1 MDRRQQAGMRQ
12 PHTAEVQ
19 EVYDHVLSGA
29 AVQSRHIDVG
39 TDRRVHLLEKGE
51 GPTLVLLHAAGTAA
65 GLFLPLLHEF
75 ERVRALA
82 PDRPGQGL
90 SDPIDLPRQRY
101 REAVVAWV
109 DRLLDELGLD
119 DTALLGN
126 SGGAVWALWYAL
138 SRPDR
143 VRRLVLIGSPAL
155 PGTRPPLPVR
165 LMATPGVG
173 DLLSRASSPSPESMV
188 RFARFIGEA
197 ETLPAYPDLLDLLV
211 AVARDPVAD
220 RAGRAEV
227 RALTSPFAL
236 LSPSGW
242 RRRSRVRRDDLR
254 RLSVPTQVVWGE
266 RETLGSVATAQAL
279 ADLIPQGRLQVL
291 AGGHAPWLAEPARAA
306 AAIGGFV
313 RDQVSA

>member
-1 MDRRQQAGMRQ
+1 MDRRQHAGPQQ
-12 PHTAEVQ
+12 PHTAEVRQ
-19 EVYDHVLSGA
+19 VYQRVLSGA
-29 AVQSRHIDVG
+29 AVQSRYIDVG
-39 TDRRVHLLEKGE
+39 TGRVHLLEKGQ
-51 GPTLVLLHAAGTAA
+51 GSPAVLLHSAGTAA
-65 GLFLPLLHEF
+65 GLFLPLLTEL
-75 ERVRALA
+75 EGVRALA

-90 SDPIDLPRQRY
+90 SDPIDLPGQRY
-101 REAVVAWV
+101 REAVIAWL

-138 SRPDR
+138 ARPDR

-173 DLLSRASSPSPESMV
+173 DLLSRASPTPESMV

-211 AVARDPVAD
+211 AVARDPVAG
-220 RAGRAEV
+220 RVGRAEV
-227 RALTSPFAL
+227 RALASPFAL
-236 LSPSGW
+236 LAPSGW
-242 RRRSRVRRDDLR
+242 RRRSRVRPEELG
-254 RLSVPTQVVWGE
+254 RLSMPTLVVWGE
-266 RETLGSVATAQAL
+266 LETLGSVATAQEIT
-279 ADLIPQGRLQVL
+279 DLIAQGRLEVL
-291 AGGHAPWLAEPARAA
+291 AGGHAPWLADPVRAA
-306 AAIGGFV
+306 AAIAGFV

>member
-1 MDRRQQAGMRQ
+1 MDRRQQAGPQQ
-12 PHTAEVQ
+12 PHTAEVRQ
-19 EVYDHVLSGA
+19 VYEHVLSGA
-29 AVQSRHIDVG
+29 AVRSRYIDVG
-39 TDRRVHLLEKGE
+39 TGRVHLLEKGE
-51 GPTLVLLHAAGTAA
+51 RSPVVLLHSAGTAA
-65 GLFLPLLHEF
+65 GLFLPLLNEL
-75 ERVRALA
+75 EGVRALA
-82 PDRPGQGL
+82 PDRPGHGL
-90 SDPIDLPRQRY
+90 SDPVDLPRQRY
-101 REAVVAWV
+101 REAVVAWL

-126 SGGAVWALWYAL
+126 SAGAVWALWYAL
-138 SRPDR
+138 ARPDR

-173 DLLSRASSPSPESMV
+173 DLLSRALSPTPESML

-227 RALTSPFAL
+227 GALASPFAL

-242 RRRSRVRRDDLR
+242 RRGSRIRPEDLG
-254 RLSVPTQVVWGE
+254 RLSMPTLVGWGE
-266 RETLGSVATAQAL
+266 RETLGSVAAAQAIT
-279 ADLIPQGRLQVL
+279 DLIPQGRLQVL

-306 AAIGGFV
+306 ATIGGFV